1 MPNPNDMALAP
12 TSDSPSNSAARPP
25 LLRGGRLWF
34 LASLPPPINGQ
45 ANCNAAMRT
54 LASRTMHLVP
64 LSLGRSTLG
73 KIGRSLTNSWRLLHA
88 ARRNDAVYISIP
100 GQLGA
105 WLLLP
110 TIAAARLRGLTMWFH
125 HHSFRSIN
133 LGPMPVMRTL
143 VAWAGPAQ
151 NHILLSDG
159 MRDRFAGLYLPAGTG
174 RAHAM
179 SNTVLLGA
187 GMQTELAP
195 RPDRPPTLGHVS
207 VLTREKGVL
216 YLIELF
222 EALCRAVPG
231 IRLVIAGPSSDVALL
246 EAVRAAEARHP
257 GAFDYRG
264 EIAGVEKERFY
275 RDIDLF
281 VLPTTLVD
289 EAEPLVMIEAY
300 SRGVDVFA
308 TSTGCIPDRI
318 RDPGLLLSLDLSD
331 DTALVVSAARL
342 VATDWAKRRED
353 CLAHVAL
360 LARKGEDQ
368 GAAVFEEMNDTM
380 QRVDTKH
387 DETALA
393 NATKAGE
400 S

>member
-1 MPNPNDMALAP
+1 MPNPSDMALAP
-12 TSDSPSNSAARPP
+12 TTDSLSNSAALPP

-54 LASRTMHLVP
+54 LASRTMRLVS

-73 KIGRSLTNSWRLLHA
+73 KIGRSLTNSWRLLHG

-110 TIAAARLRGLTMWFH
+110 TIAVARLRGLTMWFH

-159 MRDRFAGLYLPAGTG
+159 MRDRFAGLYLRAGTG

-264 EIAGVEKERFY
+264 EIAGAEKERFY

-318 RDPGLLLSLDLSD
+318 RDPSFTLSLDRSD
-331 DTALVVSAARL
+331 DARRITAVARR
-342 VATDWAKRRED
+342 VPIDWIKQREA
-353 CLAHVAL
+353 CQAHVARL
-360 LARKGEDQ
+360 SALGEDQ
-368 GAAVFEEMNDTM
+368 GAELLDHLHSSIRPVRMEH
-380 QRVDTKH
+380 H
-387 DETALA
+387 DMAAAT
-393 NATKAGE
+393 ATKAGVP
-400 S
+400 